1 MADKSGAPNQTLR
14 LARLFQAPRDR
25 LFTAWTDPQ
34 ALMRWFSPSNDYSTP
49 LAEVDLRVGGRY
61 GIQMK
66 AADGSLYTVT
76 GLYRDVRPPERL
88 VFTWAW
94 EGSRCGGRGLT
105 EFYDTLVTLEFQ
117 TVPGGT
123 ELTLL
128 HERFPTAEERDRHR
142 TGWTG
147 CLDHLGILLG
157 EQA

>member
-1 MADKSGAPNQTLR
+1 MADKPGASKPTLR
-14 LARLFQAPRDR
+14 LTRLFHVPRER
-25 LFTAWTDPQ
+25 LFAAWTDPE
-34 ALMRWFSPSNDYSTP
+34 ALMRWFSPSGDYSTP
-49 LAEVDLRVGGRY
+49 SAEVDLRVGGRY
-61 GIQMK
+61 RIQMK

-147 CLDHLGILLG
+147 CLDRLAQVLG